1 MEHSACRSCRVR
13 VCRDEYL
20 LMEVTIGR
28 QKHVC
33 CTHGG
38 RRFAEA

>member
-28 QKHVC
+28 QTRVLYTWGKALC
-33 CTHGG
+33 
-38 RRFAEA
+38 